1 MGNLSESPQLSR
13 ALQLARTVLDGI
25 LASRELTQANEETQ
39 SVTVVTPSD
48 PSVRAML
55 GPALRHPGSRVLA
68 PNKTSHRKSEDNK
81 SCLVLMLPVHSLFIG
96 KSKTSSLQEGGK
108 WVEMANS
115 CLATSLYVGR
125 GHRDRCWEKHTQP
138 LGREQASK
146 AWVQSGSICSPKR
159 AACSQTMLMARRS
172 NCVINSARFWQ

>member
-25 LASRELTQANEETQ
+25 LASCELTQANEETQ

-96 KSKTSSLQEGGK
+96 KAKQPASRKEGNGWRWPTAPWPHPCTWVGDTGTDVGK
-108 WVEMANS
+108 S
-115 CLATSLYVGR
+115 TPS
-125 GHRDRCWEKHTQP
+125 H
-138 LGREQASK
+138 
-146 AWVQSGSICSPKR
+146 
-159 AACSQTMLMARRS
+159 
-172 NCVINSARFWQ
+172 